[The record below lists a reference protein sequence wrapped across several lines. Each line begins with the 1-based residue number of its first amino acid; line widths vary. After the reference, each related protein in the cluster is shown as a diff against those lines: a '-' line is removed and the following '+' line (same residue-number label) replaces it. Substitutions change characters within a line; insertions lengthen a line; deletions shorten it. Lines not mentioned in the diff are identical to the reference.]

1 MTERIITERTSGG
14 SAGPWRAVVV
24 DDEPPARHTL
34 RLLLA
39 REKDFTLVAECG
51 HGEEAVAAVAREQPD
66 VLFLDVRMP
75 GMDGF
80 EVLRR
85 IGGDALPAVVFVTA
99 YDQYAPQAFERHA
112 VEYLLKPFSDERFSD
127 VVDHVRRRLRERSY
141 AALAARLPV
150 ALAENAARQDRRRL
164 VVRDG
169 ARTHVIPHEDIIW
182 IEAEDY
188 YARIHAPG
196 PSTPLGAGPSTSLG
210 AGRSVLARESLRTL
224 EKTLDPAMFVRV
236 HRSAIVNTAWIKAV
250 EPLASGDQKLV
261 LSDGTT
267 LRVSR
272 THRAALMRKL
282 E

>member
-1 MTERIITERTSGG
+1 MSETMPGG
-14 SAGPWRAVVV
+14 PVGPWRAVVV
-24 DDEPPARHTL
+24 DDEPPARQTL
-34 RLLLA
+34 RLLLG

-51 HGEEAVAAVAREQPD
+51 HGEEAVAAVARARPD

-80 EVLRR
+80 EVLRQ

-99 YDQYAPQAFERHA
+99 YDQYAPRAFERHA

-150 ALAENAARQDRRRL
+150 ALAEHAAARQDRRRL

-188 YARIHAPG
+188 YARIHARG
-196 PSTPLGAGPSTSLG
+196 LSTAPG
-210 AGRSVLARESLRTL
+210 AGRRILARESLRAL
-224 EKTLDPAMFVRV
+224 ERTLDPAVFARV
-236 HRSAIVNTAWIKAV
+236 HRSAIVNTRWIKAV
-250 EPLASGDQKLV
+250 EPLASGDQRLT
-261 LSDGTT
+261 LNDGTT

-272 THRAALMRKL
+272 THRAALMKRL
-282 E
+282 TRD